1 MTDGTDSHAPLN
13 RTAFRAW
20 RRRLGLTQEAAAE
33 ALGLKRRMIQYYESG
48 GRDGRPVEIPKTVR
62 LACASVARGVGDYDG
77 ETELPRPGSPSH

>member
-1 MTDGTDSHAPLN
+1 
-13 RTAFRAW
+13 
-20 RRRLGLTQEAAAE
+20 
-33 ALGLKRRMIQYYESG
+33 MIQYYESG